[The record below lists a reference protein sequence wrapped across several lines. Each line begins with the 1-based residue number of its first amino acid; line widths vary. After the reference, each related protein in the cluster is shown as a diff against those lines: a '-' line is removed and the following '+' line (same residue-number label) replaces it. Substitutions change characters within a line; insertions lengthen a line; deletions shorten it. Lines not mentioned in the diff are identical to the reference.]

1 MKKKLIYSLLIVFYL
16 VSCSKDSTTE
26 SKVAAPEKATLIY
39 PDNNSACVTDGAI
52 SDIVSAVIFSWNAS
66 NNTDFYDLTITNLNT
81 NSINTISQINATS
94 KSVNLSRGTP
104 YAWYITSK
112 SSGTS
117 KSSQSDTWQ
126 FYLAGEGIVNYAPF
140 PADLVY
146 PENGITVSSSSGT
159 VNLSWT
165 CVDLDSEELTYTLYF
180 DAVDGLQTPN
190 EAHTNL
196 SATNIDVPVSAN
208 TTYYWRVVSSDGSN
222 NSYSMVQAFR
232 TD

>member
-1 MKKKLIYSLLIVFYL
+1 MKKNLIYSLLIVFYFL
-16 VSCSKDSTTE
+16 SCSKDSNTQTN
-26 SKVAAPEKATLIY
+26 VASPEKATLIY

-66 NNTDFYDLTITNLNT
+66 SNTDYYDLSITNLNT
-81 NSINTISQINATS
+81 NSATTYSKINSTS

-104 YAWYITSK
+104 YSWFITSK
-112 SSGTS
+112 SNGTS
-117 KSSQSDTWQ
+117 NSAQSDTWQ
-126 FYLAGEGIVNYAPF
+126 FYLAGEGVVNYAPF

-165 CVDLDSEELTYTLYF
+165 CVDLDSENLTYTLYF
-180 DAVDGLQTPN
+180 DTIDGLQTPI
-190 EAHTNL
+190 EAYTNL
-196 SATNIDVPVSAN
+196 STTNLDVSVSAN
-208 TTYYWRVVSSDGSN
+208 TTYYWRVVSSDGYN
-222 NSYSMVQAFR
+222 HSYSLVQGFR